1 MILQMAQ
8 MGQIGGKLS
17 ENDLVGLLER
27 VNAQTQKTT
36 KIKVSVD
43 NKLLFWKLMIIYYLL
58 FPIRI
63 NFVNILLSHKQLW
76 YCILLREL

>member
-43 NKLLFWKLMIIYYLL
+43 NKLLFWKLMIIYFLL

>member
-1 MILQMAQ
+1 MAQ

-43 NKLLFWKLMIIYYLL
+43 NKLLFWKLMIIYFLL

-76 YCILLREL
+76 YCILLRELWR